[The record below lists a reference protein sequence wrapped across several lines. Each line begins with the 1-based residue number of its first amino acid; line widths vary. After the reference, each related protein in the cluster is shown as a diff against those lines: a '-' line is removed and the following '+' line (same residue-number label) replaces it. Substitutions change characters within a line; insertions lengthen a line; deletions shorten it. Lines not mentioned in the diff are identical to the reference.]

1 MPHMKLRLVF
11 DGFADGIQANL
22 ALLAEAAE
30 RSESLLQLVL
40 DLGDL
45 AGHLRFV
52 QFEAGPAVPACEV
65 HYRLEFSERLA
76 GLLAAVR
83 AGDFDLG

>member
-1 MPHMKLRLVF
+1 MPYMKLRLVF
-11 DGFADGIQANL
+11 DGVDAAQVDL
-22 ALLAEAAE
+22 DLLSEAAE
-30 RSESLLQLVL
+30 RSERLLQLVL
-40 DLGDL
+40 DIGDL

-52 QFEAGPAVPACEV
+52 QFEAGPAVPAGEV